1 MTEKKRTT
9 LWSVLLLIGI
19 LLASCE
25 SDDQASKQMGQ
36 FSLRLAADT
45 TSIIKDM
52 SSGLTKSVASELED
66 FANIADYTVLV
77 MKEKDTVIHY
87 KRFDQ
92 MPSSISLAE
101 GAYQLI
107 AKKGEDKPAEFLN
120 PYFEGSASFTIKEQ
134 MNTPIDVTCT
144 LANARVT
151 VDYTNDFLEAYDEY
165 TALLSTPY
173 TTADVEL
180 PKGESRAVY
189 LQVASGGTQMAVGIK
204 LKKKTETT
212 AKTYW
217 VQTPIN
223 LARRQNVHLIFKTDG
238 EALEGI
244 GLEIWLDNELE
255 PAPLDNV
262 LIPPFMWE
270 KFDQP
275 TLTYPIE
282 FNEENNY
289 QVNVPANYKDDPL
302 IGFCMPAGVGHLYIK
317 YWLDGNDEDYFLT
330 DLATDEGVAAA
341 IGRRFSWGA
350 GTEESNQNITGLR
363 ETGSIHLNNAL
374 RSLESPETEDQ
385 YLYHFEVYG
394 EDATG
399 KATPTN
405 KLSFQV
411 TIPKAGNPSI
421 TSDLPLDLSIVENEN
436 NTEGEIVLFA
446 EGHIDPEGTLLT
458 LTKGSEEVFKYKLLK
473 ESDQEEMNSGYG
485 ITVESSNAVE
495 AIVKYPETVFA
506 GLDAGKYCLTVTLQD
521 MKGKTYQSK
530 TDVFILTPD
539 FTFLTDDGAAFA
551 YYVMLRTQL
560 NRGNPNKLSFQ
571 YKKDGVTSW
580 VDYKPALSEESD
592 PILSAKLA
600 NLDAKTKYNIAVIY
614 NADKYGNDKY
624 RQEVTVETENP
635 DDYIPNAGFEDYSKE
650 IVFDKGNSLFGG
662 KEVYAFYPYSQGA
675 QSPWWN
681 TINRTTTQDRADY
694 SWYYGAYPGTVPTQ
708 EEDFTAAKHWNTYGG
723 QNLSISSYEGNNAME
738 IATVG
743 WGKNNWTDVG
753 HGSEY
758 RTAGMLYV
766 GDYDLANHKEV
777 LGKPFY
783 TRPSKVKFYYKFFSY
798 NSETTK
804 AYAQFWDEDGTSVGY
819 GELNILQATDH
830 YTEGIIPITY
840 TVMKRAVKMT
850 IVFLSTD
857 AASPATK
864 DIQGG
869 AVAVGGYDDSRHIGS
884 VLTVDEVSLIYE

>member
-1 MTEKKRTT
+1 M
-9 LWSVLLLIGI
+9 
-19 LLASCE
+19 
-25 SDDQASKQMGQ
+25 
-36 FSLRLAADT
+36 
-45 TSIIKDM
+45 KDL

-77 MKEKDTVIHY
+77 MKEKDTVVHY

-92 MPSSISLAE
+92 MPASISLAE

-120 PYFEGSASFTIKEQ
+120 PYFEGSTSFTIKEQ
-134 MNTPIDVTCT
+134 MNTPLELTCT

-165 TALLSTPY
+165 TALLSTPF

-180 PKGESRAVY
+180 PKGETRAVY

-244 GLEIWLDNELE
+244 GLVIELDKELE
-255 PAPLDNV
+255 EVPLDNV

-350 GTEESNQNITGLR
+350 GTEESNQNIAGLR

-374 RSLESPETEDQ
+374 RSLESPETEEQ

-405 KLSFQV
+405 MLSFQV

-421 TSDLPLDLSIVENEN
+421 TSDLPLNLSIVENEN
-436 NTEGEIVLFA
+436 NKEGEIVLFA
-446 EGHIDPEGTLLT
+446 EGHINPETTLLI
-458 LTKGSEEVFKYKLLK
+458 LTKESEKESEEVFNYVLLN
-473 ESDQEEMNSGYG
+473 ESDQEEMKNEYG
-485 ITVESSNAVE
+485 ITVESPNAVE

-506 GLDAGKYCLTVTLQD
+506 GLDAGEYRLTVMLQD
-521 MKGKTYQSK
+521 TKGNTYQSK
-530 TDVFILTPD
+530 TDVSILTPD

-571 YKKDGVTSW
+571 YKKDGETSW
-580 VDYKPALSEESD
+580 VDYKPALSKESD

-600 NLDAKTKYNIAVIY
+600 SLEAKTKYNIAVIY
-614 NADKYGNDKY
+614 NADKYGDQKY
-624 RQEVTVETENP
+624 RHEVTVETENP
-635 DDYIPNAGFEDYSKE
+635 DDNIPNAGFEEYSKE
-650 IVFDKGNSLFGG
+650 IVFDKGSLVGG
-662 KEVYAFYPYSQGA
+662 REVYAFYPYSQGA
-675 QSPWWN
+675 ESTWWN

-708 EEDFTAAKHWNTYGG
+708 EEDFTASKHWNTYGG
-723 QNLSISSYEGNNAME
+723 QNLSILPYEGNNAME

-743 WGKNNWTDVG
+743 WGKNNWTELG
-753 HGSEY
+753 HNSEY
-758 RTAGMLYV
+758 R
-766 GDYDLANHKEV
+766 K
-777 LGKPFY
+777 
-783 TRPSKVKFYYKFFSY
+783 
-798 NSETTK
+798 
-804 AYAQFWDEDGTSVGY
+804 Q
-819 GELNILQATDH
+819 QACFTWA
-830 YTEGIIPITY
+830 IMIW
-840 TVMKRAVKMT
+840 
-850 IVFLSTD
+850 
-857 AASPATK
+857 
-864 DIQGG
+864 
-869 AVAVGGYDDSRHIGS
+869 
-884 VLTVDEVSLIYE
+884 

>member
-1 MTEKKRTT
+1 MINKRWVA
-9 LWSVLLLIGI
+9 LWSVLLVIGI
-19 LLASCE
+19 CFSCE
-25 SDDQASKQMGQ
+25 HEDSVSKSMGQ
-36 FSLRLAADT
+36 FSLRLSADT
-45 TSIIKDM
+45 TSIMKDL

-77 MKEKDTVIHY
+77 MKEKDTVVHY

-92 MPSSISLAE
+92 MPASISLAE

-120 PYFEGSASFTIKEQ
+120 PYFEGSTSFTIKEQ
-134 MNTPIDVTCT
+134 MNTPLELTCT

-165 TALLSTPY
+165 TALLSTPF

-180 PKGESRAVY
+180 PKGETRAVY

-204 LKKKTETT
+204 LKKKTETA

-244 GLEIWLDNELE
+244 GLDVVLDNELE
-255 PAPLDNV
+255 EVPLDNV

-282 FNEENNY
+282 FNEENKY
-289 QVNVPANYKDDPL
+289 QVNVQAYYKDDPL

-317 YWLDGNDEDYFLT
+317 YWLDGNDEDYFLA

-374 RSLESPETEDQ
+374 RSLESPETEDN
-385 YLYHFEVYG
+385 YLYHFEVFG

-405 KLSFQV
+405 TLSFHV
-411 TIPKAGNPSI
+411 TIPKAGDPSI
-421 TSDLPLDLSIVENEN
+421 TSHLPLNLSIVENEN
-436 NTEGEIVLFA
+436 TKAGEIVLFA
-446 EGHIDPEGTLLT
+446 EGHIDPDNTLLT
-458 LTKGSEEVFKYKLLK
+458 LTHGTETINYKLLDPD
-473 ESDQEEMNSGYG
+473 DQETINRIYG
-485 ITVESSNAVE
+485 VTVESPNAVE

-506 GLDAGKYCLTVTLQD
+506 GLDAGEYRLTVTLQD

-530 TDVFILTPD
+530 TDVSILTPE

-560 NRGNPNKLSFQ
+560 NKGNPNKLSFQ
-571 YKKDGVTSW
+571 YKKKDDNSW
-580 VDYKPALSEESD
+580 IDYKPALSEESEQVFT
-592 PILSAKLA
+592 AKLA
-600 NLDAKTKYNIAVIY
+600 KLDAKTEYDIAVIY
-614 NADKYGNDKY
+614 NAGKYGNEKY
-624 RQEVTVETENP
+624 RQKVTVKTENP
-635 DDYIPNAGFEDYSKE
+635 DNNIPNAGFEDYSKE
-650 IVFDKGNSLFGG
+650 IVFDKGSPFGG
-662 KEVYAFYPYSQGA
+662 REVYAFYPYSQGA
-675 QSPWWN
+675 ESPWWN
-681 TINRTTTQDRADY
+681 TINRTTTQDRADC
-694 SWYYGAYPGTVPTQ
+694 SWYYGAYPGTVPTK
-708 EEDFTAAKHWNTYGG
+708 EEDFTASKHWNTYGG
-723 QNLSISSYEGNNAME
+723 QNLSISSYAGNNAME

-743 WGKNNWTDVG
+743 WGKNNWTDLG
-753 HGSEY
+753 HNSEY
-758 RTAGMLYV
+758 RTAGMLYI

-798 NSETTK
+798 NGETTK
-804 AYAQFWDEDGTSVGY
+804 AYAQFWDAEGTSVGY
-819 GELNILQATDH
+819 GELNILQTTDR

-857 AASPATK
+857 ASSPSTK
-864 DIQGG
+864 DIQGDAG
-869 AVAVGGYDDSRHIGS
+869 AFGGYGDSRHIGS

>member
-1 MTEKKRTT
+1 MA
-9 LWSVLLLIGI
+9 LWSVLLVIGI
-19 LLASCE
+19 CFSCE
-25 SDDQASKQMGQ
+25 NEDSVSKRLGQ
-36 FSLRLAADT
+36 FSLRLSADT
-45 TSIIKDM
+45 TAIMKDM

-77 MKEKDTVIHY
+77 MKEKDTVVHY

-92 MPSSISLAE
+92 MPASISLAE

-107 AKKGEDKPAEFLN
+107 AKKGDDLPAEFLN
-120 PYFEGSASFTIKEQ
+120 PYFEGSTSFTIKEQ
-134 MNTPIDVTCT
+134 MNTPLELTCT

-165 TALLSTPY
+165 TALLSTPF

-180 PKGESRAVY
+180 PKGETRAVY
-189 LQVASGGTQMAVGIK
+189 LQVASGGSRMAVGIK

-244 GLEIWLDNELE
+244 GLQVELDNTLE
-255 PAPLDNV
+255 EVPLDNV

-350 GTEESNQNITGLR
+350 GTEESNQNIAGLR

-374 RSLESPETEDQ
+374 RSLESPETEEQ

-405 KLSFQV
+405 MLSFQV

-436 NTEGEIVLFA
+436 NKEGEIVLFA
-446 EGHIDPEGTLLT
+446 EGHIDPEETLLT
-458 LTKGSEEVFKYKLLK
+458 LTKESVEVFKYKFLK
-473 ESDQEEMNSGYG
+473 ESDQEKMKNEYG
-485 ITVESSNAVE
+485 ITVESPNAVV

-506 GLDAGKYCLTVTLQD
+506 GLDAGEYCLTVMLQD
-521 MKGKTYQSK
+521 QKGKTYQSK
-530 TDVFILTPD
+530 TDVSILTPD

-560 NRGNPNKLSFQ
+560 NIGNPNKLSFQ
-571 YKKDGVTSW
+571 YKKKDDDFW
-580 VDYKPALSEESD
+580 IDYKPALSEESEHVFA
-592 PILSAKLA
+592 AKLA
-600 NLDAKTKYNIAVIY
+600 SLDENTPYDIKVIY
-614 NADKYGNDKY
+614 NNKYSK
-624 RQEVTVETENP
+624 EVTVKTEVA
-635 DDYIPNAGFEDYSKE
+635 DDNIPNAGFEEWSIEPDALKHTDEGSKE
-650 IVFDKGNSLFGG
+650 DINGLAGLFKEIPYPHRCWEVWQPWESEVSKG
-662 KEVYAFYPYSQGA
+662 
-675 QSPWWN
+675 WN
-681 TINRTTTQDRADY
+681 TLNKYTTSAGGLHSGLSSEPSRKWTRYVANSGTIKTDGK
-694 SWYYGAYPGTVPTQ
+694 SGLGALVR
-708 EEDFTAAKHWNTYGG
+708 
-723 QNLSISSYEGNNAME
+723 
-738 IATVG
+738 TVG
-743 WGKNNWTDVG
+743 WGKGNSATIDGGLGHVTTVTPGELYLGNYDNGAHYGRPFTSRPSGFKFDYKYVRKASDEFIAEIVVLNEAGIVIAKSEFTDGATDTWKTGTVKLKYEG
-753 HGSEY
+753 LMKQEKAHSFYIRFVSGTSTSTDDLMVYPPASNLSFGE
-758 RTAGMLYV
+758 YV
-766 GDYDLANHKEV
+766 GSQLYIDNVE
-777 LGKPFY
+777 
-783 TRPSKVKFYYKFFSY
+783 
-798 NSETTK
+798 
-804 AYAQFWDEDGTSVGY
+804 
-819 GELNILQATDH
+819 
-830 YTEGIIPITY
+830 
-840 TVMKRAVKMT
+840 
-850 IVFLSTD
+850 
-857 AASPATK
+857 
-864 DIQGG
+864 
-869 AVAVGGYDDSRHIGS
+869 
-884 VLTVDEVSLIYE
+884 LIYDKE